1 MRTRSALLVTC
12 LVASLAPA
20 GAQPPAAPVDAAVR
34 VLPAGSLPD
43 DGRLGPPRDLD
54 THWPFEPPPDADA
67 WATRAAELRRQLQ
80 VALGLWPWPTRT
92 PLHARAHRT
101 VERDEYVVEAVAFE
115 SMPGHYVTGSV
126 YRPKG
131 RTGRL
136 PAVLSP
142 HGHWPGGRFQD
153 VGDAE
158 ARRAIESGAEPFES
172 AARHPLQ
179 ARAVHLARMG
189 ALVFLFDMEG
199 YADSQQIPEAISHR
213 LSDPRPHMHGRD
225 AWGFY
230 SPQAE
235 LHLQSIMGL
244 QTWNTIRALDYLAA
258 REDVDVARIGVTGA
272 SGGGTQTF
280 ILAALDTRPAAVF
293 PAVMV
298 STRMQGGCTCENASY
313 LRVGT
318 GNVEVAALAAP
329 RPLGMTAA
337 DDWTRDLAR
346 DGFPELQRVY
356 SLLGAPGSVALRPFL
371 QFGHNYN
378 GPSRMV
384 MYEWFNRHLGL
395 GHAQVPAERPF
406 VPLTP
411 EEASAWHGAPAL
423 PASGEAHERAL
434 LAWWT
439 ADAARARA
447 SLAPRDAT
455 SLAAFHEVVGGAFR
469 AMVGRDLPPPR
480 AATLEVTRTT
490 RAGDRRLTLGV
501 VRLQERGEALP
512 VAILSP
518 ATSARGVVVW
528 VDERGKAA
536 LFDNGAPIAA
546 VERLLEAGYEVLGL
560 DTLGQGE
567 FQPDGS
573 PVQQVRLAST
583 RAHAGYTFGY
593 NAPLPVART
602 HDVLTAVR
610 LARDRASD
618 HDVVLVGR
626 GAAAGW
632 AAAARAVAG
641 AAIDRLVLAPG
652 AFRFAEV
659 DRIDHPDFFP
669 GAAKY
674 GDLPSLV
681 ALSAPHATRV
691 LTDRPG
697 DFTLATAAFEAAGHP
712 GALVIAPGTSEDLTV
727 TQW

>member
-1 MRTRSALLVTC
+1 
-12 LVASLAPA
+12 
-20 GAQPPAAPVDAAVR
+20 
-34 VLPAGSLPD
+34 
-43 DGRLGPPRDLD
+43 
-54 THWPFEPPPDADA
+54 
-67 WATRAAELRRQLQ
+67 
-80 VALGLWPWPTRT
+80 
-92 PLHARAHRT
+92 
-101 VERDEYVVEAVAFE
+101 
-115 SMPGHYVTGSV
+115 
-126 YRPKG
+126 
-131 RTGRL
+131 
-136 PAVLSP
+136 
-142 HGHWPGGRFQD
+142 
-153 VGDAE
+153 
-158 ARRAIESGAEPFES
+158 
-172 AARHPLQ
+172 
-179 ARAVHLARMG
+179 
-189 ALVFLFDMEG
+189 MEG
-199 YADSQQIPEAISHR
+199 YADSQQIPEAVSHR

-258 REDVDVARIGVTGA
+258 REDVDAARIGVTGA

-280 ILAALDTRPAAVF
+280 VLAALDTRPAAVF

-337 DDWTRDLAR
+337 DDWTRDLAK

-356 SLLGAPGSVALRPFL
+356 SLLGAPDAVALRSFL

-384 MYEWFNRHLGL
+384 MYEWFNRHLDL

-406 VPLTP
+406 VPLTR
-411 EEASAWHGAPAL
+411 EEASVWHGSPAR

-447 SLAPRDAT
+447 SLVPREAQ
-455 SLAAFHEVVGGAFR
+455 SLAAFNEVVGGAFR

-490 RAGDRRLTLGV
+490 RAGDHHVTLGL
-501 VRLQERGEALP
+501 VRLQDRGEALP

-518 ATSARGVVVW
+518 ATTARGVVVW

-536 LFDNGAPIAA
+536 LFDNGAPTAA
-546 VERLLEAGYEVLGL
+546 VERLLQAGYEVLGL

-567 FQPDGS
+567 FQADGA
-573 PVQQVRLAST
+573 PLGRVPLAST

-593 NAPLPVART
+593 NSPLPVART

-610 LARDRASD
+610 LARERASD
-618 HDVVLVGR
+618 HEVVLIGR

-641 AAIDRLVLAPG
+641 AAVDRLVLAPG
-652 AFRFAEV
+652 AFRFGDV
-659 DRIDHPDFFP
+659 DRIVSQNSQS
-669 GAAKY
+669 
-674 GDLPSLV
+674 SL
-681 ALSAPHATRV
+681 LNQ
-691 LTDRPG
+691 DR
-697 DFTLATAAFEAAGHP
+697 TAA
-712 GALVIAPGTSEDLTV
+712 
-727 TQW
+727 